1 MTLHRSWARSAALF
15 CGVSAFALTAGLA
28 AAEENAENF
37 IAELQAAGSYLS
49 GDKHNHTTCT
59 DGAMSVQTV
68 VNESLI
74 TYGLDWFAQTGHGG
88 EGNRD
93 CRFDDPEYNGAV
105 SGSGDFWENTIGV
118 ENIKGD
124 EEFSGGNGAGA
135 FFGRSAREMWRW
147 QSLSEYAYQLQHAM
161 GELADEPAWLGI
173 EHNAPGHEHVSMAIV
188 GNQFR
193 GANSNAYAT
202 GQFEYLFDRS
212 DDDTSGGEDNDY
224 TNPANNGIPKDFDR
238 TGTVGHQRS
247 IVAVDWLAN
256 NYTWDSYYVPA
267 HVERQGGFDPNG
279 NRGWNVEHFRNLH
292 TTGLLN
298 PRRPTGQSLVMGAEM
313 IAGHQFANGGR
324 GTYEADRPS
333 AGFGTFGGAGA
344 YSGAEIAVPGHDF
357 DGTPL
362 TLARL
367 EEIRAELDAQFDN
380 RLTEPSGAD
389 QYDSL
394 RTNLPFERYVLA
406 RPGVQTMWDA
416 LLGEGR
422 RFFNFGSSDWHN
434 RGAFGPWEPQST
446 LDPWPGEYNKIYAYA
461 ETDRLGFNRRSTI
474 RIIRGMRSG
483 NTWSVMGDLIDEF
496 YFVMCQDDR
505 CATMGE
511 QLGLRR
517 NGGDVVWMIKLRD
530 PEGAN
535 FSPYTFDNPSLAQLD
550 ISVPINEPVL
560 SHIDVIRGDITGM
573 IDPSDPAYTTNV
585 SNPTTEIFAS
595 VDNLAGEFTVDG
607 EYLIAS
613 GTIPASDFT
622 NDMYF
627 RVRGT
632 NMPKGTPNETDA
644 DGNPLHDDYSSLI
657 PCFASGEIVDPV
669 EVDASFSPF
678 FQGRQATGSWTA
690 EGPVPGLQFDP
701 AACPEHLPVDSQGIK
716 YLDAD
721 VEAWADLW
729 FYANPIFIRA
739 AP

>member
-573 IDPSDPAYTTNV
+573 IEPSDPAYTTNV

-613 GTIPASDFT
+613 GTIPAGDFT

-657 PCFASGEIVDPV
+657 PCLASGEIVDPV
-669 EVDASFSPF
+669 EIDASFSPF

-690 EGPVPGLQFDP
+690 EGPAPGLQFDP
-701 AACPEHLPVDSQGIK
+701 AACPEHLPVDAQGIK

-729 FYANPIFIRA
+729 FYANPIFVRA